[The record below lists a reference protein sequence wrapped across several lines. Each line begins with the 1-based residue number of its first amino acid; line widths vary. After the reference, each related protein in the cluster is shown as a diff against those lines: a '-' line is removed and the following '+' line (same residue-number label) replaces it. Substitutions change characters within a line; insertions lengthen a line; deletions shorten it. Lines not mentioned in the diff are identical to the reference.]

1 MPQKLPPLRL
11 TGATILREG
20 RMQDRSVV
28 IEDGRI
34 TKGPRPA
41 VDLSDFWILPG
52 IIDLH
57 GDAFE
62 RHIAPRPSAPFPIAS
77 GLASVDRDAAA
88 NGVTTAWL
96 AQSWSWEGGKRS
108 PDYAEEL
115 LQDLDIYRKRALTDL
130 RVQLRVET
138 HMVDSGDRLLAAV
151 RRHGI
156 DYVVFNNHLDEAVN
170 AWDVK
175 PNVIATWAAQHR
187 VSPEELMAKVTHA
200 KERGG
205 EVPRFLCRLAEA
217 FDGLGVT
224 YGSHDDETAETREWF
239 STIGAKTCEFPTARA
254 PAAVARAIGDPVLM
268 GAPNVVRGGSQS
280 GNIAAVDLI
289 RDGLCQALVSD
300 YHYPSLA
307 QAAFRLVDDGVLDLP
322 RAWAMISTKPAE
334 IKRLPDRGRIEFGRR
349 ADLVVIN
356 KDTRA
361 IEATIAGGKLT
372 HLCGLAA
379 RRFMDAVNGGM
390 QLAAE

>member
-1 MPQKLPPLRL
+1 M
-11 TGATILREG
+11 
-20 RMQDRSVV
+20 S
-28 IEDGRI
+28 
-34 TKGPRPA
+34 
-41 VDLSDFWILPG
+41 S
-52 IIDLH
+52 
-57 GDAFE
+57 
-62 RHIAPRPSAPFPIAS
+62 S
-77 GLASVDRDAAA
+77 
-88 NGVTTAWL
+88 
-96 AQSWSWEGGKRS
+96 
-108 PDYAEEL
+108 
-115 LQDLDIYRKRALTDL
+115 
-130 RVQLRVET
+130 
-138 HMVDSGDRLLAAV
+138 
-151 RRHGI
+151 
-156 DYVVFNNHLDEAVN
+156 NNHLDEAVN

-187 VSPEELMAKVTHA
+187 VSPEELMAKVKEA

-239 STIGAKTCEFPTARA
+239 STIGAKICEFPTAHA

-280 GNIAAVDLI
+280 GNIAAVDLV

-307 QAAFRLVDDGVLDLP
+307 QAAFRLVDDGILDLP

-334 IKRLPDRGRIEFGRR
+334 IKRLPDRGRIEYGRR
-349 ADLVVIN
+349 ADLVVVN

-379 RRFMDAVNGGM
+379 RRFMDAVSGGM

>member
-1 MPQKLPPLRL
+1 
-11 TGATILREG
+11 
-20 RMQDRSVV
+20 
-28 IEDGRI
+28 
-34 TKGPRPA
+34 
-41 VDLSDFWILPG
+41 
-52 IIDLH
+52 
-57 GDAFE
+57 
-62 RHIAPRPSAPFPIAS
+62 
-77 GLASVDRDAAA
+77 LASVDRDAAA

-115 LQDLDIYRKRALTDL
+115 LQDLDIFRKRALTDL

-138 HMVDSGDRLLAAV
+138 HMVDSGERLLAAV
-151 RRHGI
+151 RRHGV

-187 VSPEELMAKVTHA
+187 VSPEELMEKVRNA
-200 KERGG
+200 KERSG
-205 EVPRFLCRLAEA
+205 EVPRFLCRLADA

-239 STIGAKTCEFPTARA
+239 STIGAKICEFPTARS

-300 YHYPSLA
+300 YHYPALS
-307 QAAFRLVDDGVLDLP
+307 QAAFRLMDDGILDLP
-322 RAWAMISTKPAE
+322 DAWAMISTIPAE
-334 IKRLPDRGRIEFGRR
+334 IKRLPDRGRIAFGRR
-349 ADLVVIN
+349 ADLVVVN
-356 KDTRA
+356 KETRA

-379 RRFMDAVNGGM
+379 RRFMDAVSGGM

>member
-11 TGATILREG
+11 TNATVLRDG
-20 RMQDRSVV
+20 SMQDRSVV
-28 IEDGRI
+28 IENGLI
-34 TKGPRPA
+34 SKGPHPA
-41 VDLSDFWILPG
+41 VDLSGYWVLPG

-77 GLASVDRDAAA
+77 GLVSVDREAAA

-108 PDYAEEL
+108 PGYAEEL
-115 LQDLDIYRKRALTDL
+115 LQDLDIYRHRALTDL

-151 RRHGI
+151 RRHDL
-156 DYVVFNNHLDEAVN
+156 DYVVFNNHLDEAVT

-187 VSPEELMAKVTHA
+187 VSPEELMAKVKGA
-200 KERGG
+200 RERSG

-217 FDGLGVT
+217 FDTLGVT

-239 STIGAKTCEFPTARA
+239 STIGAKICEFPVARG

-280 GNIAAVDLI
+280 GNIAAADLI

-322 RAWAMISTKPAE
+322 RAWAMISTIPAE
-334 IKRLPDRGRIEFGRR
+334 IKRLPDRGRIDYGRR
-349 ADLVVIN
+349 ADLVVVH
-356 KDTRA
+356 KESRA

-379 RRFMDAVNGGM
+379 RRFMDSVGGGM
-390 QLAAE
+390 QMAAE

>member
-41 VDLSDFWILPG
+41 VDLSGFWILPG

-239 STIGAKTCEFPTARA
+239 STIGAKICEFPTARA

-289 RDGLCQALVSD
+289 RDGLCHALVSD

-334 IKRLPDRGRIEFGRR
+334 IKRLPDRGRIEYGRR
-349 ADLVVIN
+349 ADLVVVN

-379 RRFMDAVNGGM
+379 RRFMDAINGGM